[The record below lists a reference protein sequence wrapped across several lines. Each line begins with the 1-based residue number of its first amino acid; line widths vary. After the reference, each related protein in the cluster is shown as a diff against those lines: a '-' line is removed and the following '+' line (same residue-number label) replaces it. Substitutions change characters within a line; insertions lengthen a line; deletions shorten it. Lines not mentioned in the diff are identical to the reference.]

1 MSNPGP
7 KFADVAGVKTATET
21 GSGTSTNVSILYY
34 VALLIIQTEPIF
46 AIGAKQFYFNRF
58 AAKCNPMNRGFHKQ
72 ALLALTKRS

>member
-34 VALLIIQTEPIF
+34 DAFLFIETKPIF
-46 AIGAKQFYFNRF
+46 AIGGEVVLF
-58 AAKCNPMNRGFHKQ
+58 
-72 ALLALTKRS
+72 